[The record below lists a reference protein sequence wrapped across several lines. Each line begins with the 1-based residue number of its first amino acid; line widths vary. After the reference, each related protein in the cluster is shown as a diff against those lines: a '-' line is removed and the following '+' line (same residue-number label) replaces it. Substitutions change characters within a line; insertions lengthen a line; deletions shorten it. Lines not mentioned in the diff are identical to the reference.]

1 MELASRVR
9 TGAAEPPA
17 LPEAVAGLSRTRR
30 LAGLAIA
37 TVALPAL
44 TVVLD
49 GSGDALG
56 LGSLLL
62 LYLLLVVVV
71 AAVGGRW
78 PGILAAAASV
88 LVVNWFFT
96 PPFHTLVVESGDSV
110 VELVVFAVVAL
121 IVSITGDYAA
131 RARSIAAR
139 SRIEADLISHVVARP
154 VDELSLPGV
163 LERVRAT
170 FGMTSASLVRTGP
183 DGAEAVVASVGEVP
197 DAPPSIRVS
206 ASTELVLLAH
216 GPQLFAED
224 RAVLERLAAAAART
238 YESQHLAAHA
248 DRLSE
253 AAQVRSALLASV
265 GHDLRTPLAGLKA
278 AVSGLRQ
285 DDVDWSEEERAE
297 LVATIEECADRL
309 TALIADI
316 LDMTRLEV
324 GAVSALLAP
333 VAVDEVVSLA
343 LLDLAPGAAVRMDVP
358 DDLPLVQADAA
369 LLVRV
374 VANLVDNAVRHS
386 PPRRPTVLVAREADG
401 RVELSVRDHGP
412 GVPRE
417 LWPIMFEPFQRLGD
431 RASGS
436 GAGLGL
442 AIVHG
447 FCSAM
452 GVEVRPGETAGGGL
466 TMTLAI
472 PMAEAT

>member
-1 MELASRVR
+1 MDL
-9 TGAAEPPA
+9 AEPAAASAAAPLA
-17 LPEAVAGLSRTRR
+17 LPGPAAGLSRPRR
-30 LAGLAIA
+30 TAGLAIA
-37 TVALPAL
+37 AAALPAL
-44 TVVLD
+44 TFVLD
-49 GSGDALG
+49 RTRDALG

-62 LYLLLVVVV
+62 IYLLVVVVV

-88 LVVNWFFT
+88 LLVNWYFT

-131 RARSIAAR
+131 RARSNAAR

-154 VDELSLPGV
+154 VDELSLPEV
-163 LERVRAT
+163 LERVRVT
-170 FGMTSASLVRTGP
+170 FGMTSAALVRTGP
-183 DGAEAVVASVGEVP
+183 DGAEAVVASVGDMP
-197 DAPPSIRVS
+197 DAPASIRVS
-206 ASTELVLLAH
+206 ASAELVLLAH
-216 GPQLFAED
+216 GPELFAED

-248 DRLSE
+248 DRLTE

-285 DDVDWSEEERAE
+285 DDVEWSDEERAE
-297 LVATIEECADRL
+297 LVATIEECTDRL

-343 LLDLAPGAAVRMDVP
+343 LLDLPAGAAVRMDVP
-358 DDLPLVQADAA
+358 DDLPLVLADAA

-386 PPRRPTVLVAREADG
+386 PPRRAVEITAREAGDG
-401 RVELSVRDHGP
+401 VELAVRDHGA

-417 LWPIMFEPFQRLGD
+417 LWPVMFEPFQRLGD

-452 GVEVRPGETAGGGL
+452 GVTVRPSETTGGGL
-466 TMTLAI
+466 TMVLEV